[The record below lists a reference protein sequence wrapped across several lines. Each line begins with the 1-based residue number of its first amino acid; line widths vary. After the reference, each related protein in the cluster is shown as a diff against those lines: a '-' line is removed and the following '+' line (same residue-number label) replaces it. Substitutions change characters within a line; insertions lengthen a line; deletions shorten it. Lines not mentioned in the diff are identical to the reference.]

1 MERLEEKLD
10 KIVEQIAEINVTM
23 ARNTASLDEHIR
35 RTNMLEEKLEP
46 VEKHVLMVNSIT
58 KFVITMIT
66 LAAAATAIYKVL

>member
-46 VEKHVLMVNSIT
+46 VEKHVIMVNG
-58 KFVITMIT
+58 
-66 LAAAATAIYKVL
+66 AAKLLMGLLGLAATAVAIYKAL